1 MLRSTFE
8 LSVVDYTG
16 QQNRVRWIFGLD
28 GEDSAFADAVA
39 EGCRRLNLDNN
50 LDFVIYETLNFDDK
64 NPKGR
69 LLQQDEVVKPDK
81 KYVIV
86 ERTVYDNI
94 TNHQSSSSSQFFSP
108 SRQPPPTSIR
118 QSPSTSIRQ
127 SPSTS
132 IRQSSSTS
140 SRQTPNHQNDDAE
153 ALIYNSSSTPRLSV
167 LTRQSN
173 NDPSLLVTPP
183 HQPPVFHPSINSRHH
198 ESATLPVTSSMVL
211 FNNLL
216 SQINVSQT
224 PPVIKIELSRTHRLT
239 EYYLYNTSAV
249 EAFESCTPRQPLVF

>member
-16 QQNRVRWIFGLD
+16 QQNRVRWIFALD
-28 GEDSAFADAVA
+28 CEDSAFADAVA

-94 TNHQSSSSSQFFSP
+94 TNHQSSSSSQCFSP

-140 SRQTPNHQNDDAE
+140 SRQTPNHQNG
-153 ALIYNSSSTPRLSV
+153 S
-167 LTRQSN
+167 
-173 NDPSLLVTPP
+173 SLL
-183 HQPPVFHPSINSRHH
+183 HFYICLSI
-198 ESATLPVTSSMVL
+198 T
-211 FNNLL
+211 
-216 SQINVSQT
+216 
-224 PPVIKIELSRTHRLT
+224 
-239 EYYLYNTSAV
+239 
-249 EAFESCTPRQPLVF
+249 